1 MEVLD
6 LRAGSR
12 RAVALATAVASIG
25 LLAVAPA
32 GARDGDSG
40 ADAAGSAK
48 REVCYTGSRQDLGA
62 SYVYTVKARNL
73 GCDRAIRL
81 VKKYHQCRHDNGGW
95 NGKCGG
101 FKGFSCSQK
110 KLDSSPS
117 VLQAKGKCVKGDQ
130 KFVNQFQEN
139 R

>member
-1 MEVLD
+1 MK
-6 LRAGSR
+6 AGTR
-12 RAVALATAVASIG
+12 WGAGLAAGVAAIALAA
-25 LLAVAPA
+25 APA
-32 GARDGDSG
+32 TGDNGG
-40 ADAAGSAK
+40 ADK
-48 REVCYTGSRQDLGA
+48 RGVCFEETRNDLGA
-62 SYVYTVKARNL
+62 DYVYSLKARNL
-73 GCDRAIRL
+73 SCDRATKL
-81 VKKYHQCRHDNGGW
+81 VEEWHKCRHDNGGW

-101 FKGFSCSQK
+101 FKGFSCSQR